1 MLAYNGVALQAPVTA
16 RRGGV
21 VLYRTG
27 RRPLKVAFSQA
38 GVFEDGWMGHD
49 SSYNRYTAQAD
60 GPGDARI
67 DLSRAAI
74 CTTAPIPGGVIV
86 KIGPLVI
93 GPDKQPQIGRVTAQR
108 LLRVRPC
115 AEQAQTV
122 LLPAPRGPW
131 RVEVSSDTFV
141 PAELDPSKSDRRRLG
156 VQIAFGFQPS

>member
-1 MLAYNGVALQAPVTA
+1 MRISEITA
-16 RRGGV
+16 EEKQS
-21 VLYRTG
+21 L
-27 RRPLKVAFSQA
+27 
-38 GVFEDGWMGHD
+38 
-49 SSYNRYTAQAD
+49 
-60 GPGDARI
+60 
-67 DLSRAAI
+67 
-74 CTTAPIPGGVIV
+74 
-86 KIGPLVI
+86 IGPLVI
-93 GPDKQPQIGRVTAQR
+93 GPDKQPQIGRITAQR